1 MTTMVSQD
9 RSAPE
14 AVRVWLL
21 GGFRVSVGNRKVDE
35 SAWRLKKAASLVKLL
50 AAKSQVARS
59 DLRVGMECAAGD
71 VEGLAQVV
79 GGGS

>member
-1 MTTMVSQD
+1 
-9 RSAPE
+9 
-14 AVRVWLL
+14 LL
-21 GGFRVSVGNRKVDE
+21 EGLYVYPKP
-35 SAWRLKKAASLVKLL
+35 SLWAHQKLL